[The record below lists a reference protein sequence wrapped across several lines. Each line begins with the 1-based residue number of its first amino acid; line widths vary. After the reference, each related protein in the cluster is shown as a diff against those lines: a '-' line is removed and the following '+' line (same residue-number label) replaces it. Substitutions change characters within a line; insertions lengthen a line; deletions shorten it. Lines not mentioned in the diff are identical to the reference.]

1 MSISFS
7 SVFSRK
13 IKPSRSLAKIFIVSY
28 YHGKFRGCITVF
40 VVFTELS
47 LIFDPHA
54 SPPSY
59 ERLSPGVPPSA
70 PPSELAFYPQHNL
83 HHSDVIFISANRS
96 TSSIGSCVAAAICS
110 ILSLPRPINALAV
123 DLADSARP
131 STRPSARP
139 LARPSARPSRRE
151 PFISLT

>member
-1 MSISFS
+1 MHSSAPPCTQATVLS
-7 SVFSRK
+7 SVRCGHSMPYFKKFSDETVSV
-13 IKPSRSLAKIFIVSY
+13 ISLF
-28 YHGKFRGCITVF
+28 FRCYECPLTS
-40 VVFTELS
+40 TKL
-47 LIFDPHA
+47 DPHA

-70 PPSELAFYPQHNL
+70 PLSELEFCPQHNL

-131 STRPSARP
+131 LASPSAN
-139 LARPSARPSRRE
+139 PSRRK

>member
-7 SVFSRK
+7 FVFPIK
-13 IKPSRSLAKIFIVSY
+13 IKPSHSLVKGFIVSY
-28 YHGKFRGCITVF
+28 CHDEFRGCITVF

-70 PPSELAFYPQHNL
+70 PPSELEFCPQHNL

-110 ILSLPRPINALAV
+110 ILSLPSPINALAV

-131 STRPSARP
+131 LASPSAN
-139 LARPSARPSRRE
+139 PSRRE

>member
-1 MSISFS
+1 MSILFS
-7 SVFSRK
+7 SVSPIK
-13 IKPSRSLAKIFIVSY
+13 IKPPHSLVKGFIVSY
-28 YHGKFRGCITVF
+28 CHDKFRGCITVF

-59 ERLSPGVPPSA
+59 ERLSPGVPPSV
-70 PPSELAFYPQHNL
+70 PPSELEFYPQHNL
-83 HHSDVIFISANRS
+83 HHSDFIFISANRS

-131 STRPSARP
+131 SARP
-139 LARPSARPSRRE
+139 LARPSRRE